1 MPIPTREEMYRALE
15 ERHGKELQRKF
26 AAASVAVCGLGGLGS
41 NIAIALARAGVGN
54 LHIIDF
60 DCVDISNLN
69 RQFVYREDSDR
80 PKAEHLR
87 EWALSVNPHIR
98 VSAYVR
104 EIDSS
109 SAGMVFEGC
118 DVVLDCLDSIS
129 SRREL
134 NRWCV
139 SNRKILVHA
148 GISGMQGQLTVVV
161 PGRTPCLECLYGRVK
176 EADRPTPSMGAAV
189 MHFGS
194 AEALQAIMVLTGVG
208 DPLIGRMLTSD
219 LSVPSYEVLD
229 VCSDPG
235 CPVCG
240 SLRRRK

>member
-1 MPIPTREEMYRALE
+1 MMFHCCCASSQDSKPSDGAGRFCFGRCRSIGRSTARSRAAIRRCGRRRGSGSFVFTPQMPPQIPAGSRTVSS
-15 ERHGKELQRKF
+15 HGMRILPASTQ
-26 AAASVAVCGLGGLGS
+26 AAAYQTA
-41 NIAIALARAGVGN
+41 
-54 LHIIDF
+54 
-60 DCVDISNLN
+60 
-69 RQFVYREDSDR
+69 
-80 PKAEHLR
+80 
-87 EWALSVNPHIR
+87 
-98 VSAYVR
+98 
-104 EIDSS
+104 DSS

-176 EADRPTPSMGAAV
+176 EADGPTPSMGAAV

-240 SLRRRK
+240 NLRNTEHRSLSNISEAN

>member
-1 MPIPTREEMYRALE
+1 MNGRYSRQLPLLGEEGQEKLA
-15 ERHGKELQRKF
+15 HSKVG
-26 AAASVAVCGLGGLGS
+26 VAGCGGLGTS
-41 NIAIALARAGVGN
+41 AVTALASAGVGE
-54 LHIIDF
+54 LVLADP
-60 DCVDISNLN
+60 DTPEISNLN

-80 PKAEHLR
+80 PKAELLR

-98 VSAYVR
+98 VSAYVG